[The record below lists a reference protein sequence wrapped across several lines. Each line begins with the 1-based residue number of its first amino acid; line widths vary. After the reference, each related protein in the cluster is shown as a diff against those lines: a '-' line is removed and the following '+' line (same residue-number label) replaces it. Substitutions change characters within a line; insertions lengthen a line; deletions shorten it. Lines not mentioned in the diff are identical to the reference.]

1 MPPDVFKDKANQIP
15 PVPLVSV
22 KAIPVAVDFCTLDV
36 LGGAEDQSWDQSRQ
50 KDIEVLAHGL

>member
-1 MPPDVFKDKANQIP
+1 MPPDVLKDKANQIP

-36 LGGAEDQSWDQSRQ
+36 LGGAQDQWLQ